1 MKKLITTS
9 IVLLCLGSIS
19 FAQTAKNSVTA
30 PPRYKG
36 ANTEKNKSAAAK
48 PQSLK
53 ALLTSTNKNSEP
65 VAQPEVSLPATKQ
78 N

>member
-9 IVLLCLGSIS
+9 IVLLCLGSVS
-19 FAQTAKNSVTA
+19 FAQTAKSSVTA
-30 PPRYKG
+30 PPKSNG
-36 ANTEKNKSAAAK
+36 AKTEKNKMAAAT

-53 ALLTSTNKNSEP
+53 GLVTSSNRNTAP
-65 VAQPEVSLPATKQ
+65 VAQPEVSLPAQKQ